1 MSEIQWPWAW
11 FKFKLAVNTAL
22 VLVPLVVAARM
33 GHPKDNLGA
42 SNNGWR
48 VEGASLSLSISMRLF
63 LTTLEKINFGHCL
76 LYILRDPGVTTFQ
89 CPLA

>member
-1 MSEIQWPWAW
+1 MGMVQIQIGGKCSTGIGA
-11 FKFKLAVNTAL
+11 
-22 VLVPLVVAARM
+22 LVVAARM

-63 LTTLEKINFGHCL
+63 LTTLEKINFGHCSETL
-76 LYILRDPGVTTFQ
+76 ESLIFNAPLPRVTNRGSQ
-89 CPLA
+89 